1 MKLGMT
7 SLTLGKLEPE
17 LVAEYAA
24 KASLNG
30 IEWGV
35 SDLHMPLLSRTHAD
49 KIKKAS
55 EKFGLEIFSLGSY
68 CEMKDRD
75 ECIDTVKTADMLG
88 AGVIR
93 VWAGNTGS
101 AHTSDEDYALI
112 VENTQFMVKEAAKL
126 GIKIGF
132 EYHHGTLTDTAE
144 GAVRLAEDTGAG
156 LYWQPAGEKSAEE
169 NIAEF
174 GVVKPYS
181 CGMLHVQNYTPE
193 NGYGMLSEIRGNLV
207 KYYDSIREEDFKLL
221 IEFVKDGDPDNLI
234 RDARVLGEIVQKK

>member
-7 SLTLGKLEPE
+7 SLTLGKFEPE
-17 LVAEYAA
+17 IVAEYAA
-24 KASLNG
+24 KAGLNG

-112 VENTQFMVKEAAKL
+112 VENTQFMVKEAARL

-144 GAVRLAEDTGAG
+144 GAARLAEDTGAG
-156 LYWQPAGEKSAEE
+156 LY
-169 NIAEF
+169 
-174 GVVKPYS
+174 
-181 CGMLHVQNYTPE
+181 
-193 NGYGMLSEIRGNLV
+193 
-207 KYYDSIREEDFKLL
+207 
-221 IEFVKDGDPDNLI
+221 
-234 RDARVLGEIVQKK
+234 